1 MAGWIHF
8 NGNSTVLVLALI
20 SPILRWA
27 DPVTAALPWG
37 LILSGFIAGLL
48 VVTGWFGGEL
58 VFRHMIG
65 LIGHKD
71 H

>member
-1 MAGWIHF
+1 MGRPG
-8 NGNSTVLVLALI
+8 NGRLTL
-20 SPILRWA
+20 
-27 DPVTAALPWG
+27 G

-71 H
+71 Y